1 MLQIQRD
8 YTLMM
13 KKCHVMRDMEF
24 NKNDPKWVK
33 LRIRNRFT
41 KPQIK

>member
-24 NKNDPKWVK
+24 NKHDPKWVK